1 MLHIVLSGPASQ
13 TKSAQKALQ
22 DAGFTIVLNELGD
35 PLAHDWGM
43 AANHE
48 TEVVDGVVTP
58 KESKVPTSFITCE
71 GESPDRA
78 AEFVE
83 PLKWRLRAH
92 FDAPE
97 A

>member
-58 KESKVPTSFITCE
+58 KESKVPTSFITVE

-83 PLKWRLRAH
+83 PLKWRLRSH
-92 FDAPE
+92 FE
-97 A
+97 VS